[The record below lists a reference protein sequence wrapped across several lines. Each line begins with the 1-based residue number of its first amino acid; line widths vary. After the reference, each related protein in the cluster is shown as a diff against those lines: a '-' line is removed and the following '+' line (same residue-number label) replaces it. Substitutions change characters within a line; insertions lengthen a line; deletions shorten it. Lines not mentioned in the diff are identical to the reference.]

1 MGIAVRDALANRKKL
16 LYYVNRAIILLMIVV
31 FTIRIAETYSYW
43 GRAFIQSGLF
53 HDNVCYRGSYEMIIC
68 SPSLPPFETFL
79 AVLGILLVAS
89 ILAGPRKA
97 S

>member
-1 MGIAVRDALANRKKL
+1 MRDALPNRKKL
-16 LYYVNRAIILLMIVV
+16 LHYVDGAIILLMVVV
-31 FTIRIAETYSYW
+31 FIMRIAETYTYW

-68 SPSLPPFETFL
+68 SPSLPPFETYL
-79 AVLGILLVAS
+79 AILGMLLVAS
-89 ILAGPRKA
+89 ILAGSRKT